1 MSSELALEMNLDL
14 DLNLPEHV
22 LSYSVEI
29 QQSVSQYLKQL
40 SDKERI
46 AYTIAKEHLGT
57 SFNIVKSIG
66 YTTWKK
72 PC

>member
-1 MSSELALEMNLDL
+1 MSSEPALEMNLDL
-14 DLNLPEHV
+14 DLKLPEHV

-40 SDKERI
+40 SNKERI

>member
-1 MSSELALEMNLDL
+1 MNLD
-14 DLNLPEHV
+14 LPEHV

-72 PC
+72 TF

>member
-1 MSSELALEMNLDL
+1 MSSELALEMNLD
-14 DLNLPEHV
+14 LPEHV

>member
-1 MSSELALEMNLDL
+1 MSAETAIKLD
-14 DLNLPEHV
+14 LPEHA
-22 LSYSVEI
+22 LSYSIEI

-46 AYTIAKEHLGT
+46 AYGIAKEHLGT
-57 SFNIVKSIG
+57 SFNIIKSIG

-72 PC
+72 TI